1 MRVRFKIVVL
11 KEGKKLTREELI
23 NLKDP
28 LHVGIRYILEFKYL
42 EATKWLMLSED
53 SQEKYTLLALV
64 NYALHQNEQARDFW
78 LEAQKHDRRTP
89 YTIALE
95 IYQEGKRILI
105 EKPQA
110 FLPDFV

>member
-11 KEGKKLTREELI
+11 KEGKKLTKEELSS
-23 NLKDP
+23 LKDS
-28 LHVGIRYILEFKYL
+28 LHIGLRYILEFKYL
-42 EATKWLMLSED
+42 EATKWLMISED

-64 NYALHQNEQARDFW
+64 NYALHQDEQARDFW
-78 LEAQKHDRRTP
+78 LEAKKYEKRTP

-95 IYQEGKRILI
+95 IHQEGKRILI